1 MVTSCRSLTQH
12 KIQHEILPSDYNNV
26 KWPTPI
32 VTITQIL
39 TKNNDNG
46 NRELVGTQLLGL
58 LFLDQL
64 GVWEKTGDWH
74 VHKLLLLM
82 LFQAW
87 QAQPDVPVPHMIGTH
102 GEATNRTSLFF

>member
-1 MVTSCRSLTQH
+1 MTNTYS
-12 KIQHEILPSDYNNV
+12 NNYTNI
-26 KWPTPI
+26 KK
-32 VTITQIL
+32 
-39 TKNNDNG
+39 TKNNENG
-46 NRELVGTQLLGL
+46 NRELVGTQPLGL

-87 QAQPDVPVPHMIGTH
+87 QAQPDVPVPHMISTH
-102 GEATNRTSLFF
+102 GEATKDSRVQTFVPES